1 LKLVDANLILEIDAV
16 KDVLK
21 KKDVGTT
28 INEKR

>member
-21 KKDVGTT
+21 KKYGGTT